1 MDCITTT
8 KTGDEQANSGT
19 ACAQVDA
26 RKRRL
31 QVRLRD
37 LGPGPGAAVLRYANR
52 IWQHEEKDG
61 DDYLYRGR
69 TGTQLTG
76 KDNYRQFRG
85 LVSRRL
91 RHRFGC
97 GQR

>member
-1 MDCITTT
+1 MPD
-8 KTGDEQANSGT
+8 
-19 ACAQVDA
+19 
-26 RKRRL
+26 
-31 QVRLRD
+31 
-37 LGPGPGAAVLRYANR
+37 PGVAALRYANR

-91 RHRFGC
+91 PRLRHRFGW
-97 GQR
+97 GQH